1 MPCNVRC
8 IVRSSFLAYSRIY
21 MSTLWTVERNT
32 GAQARLVMG
41 DLRKQLWRSQEMSR
55 IEFFQLLPEGTLLD
69 EKTLKTI
76 TRILE

>member
-1 MPCNVRC
+1 MPCNIMC

-41 DLRKQLWRSQEMSR
+41 NLRKQLWRSQEMSR